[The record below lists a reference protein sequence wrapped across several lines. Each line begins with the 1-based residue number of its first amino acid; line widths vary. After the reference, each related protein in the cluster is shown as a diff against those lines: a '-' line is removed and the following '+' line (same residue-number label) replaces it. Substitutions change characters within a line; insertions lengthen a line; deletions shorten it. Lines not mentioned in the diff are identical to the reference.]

1 MHSLVKQAE
10 LLDIM
15 KRYPFKVTWKG
26 FSSDTYILQQYG
38 WKFDYDI
45 STSTYNNEVMFG
57 RIKITNEQENI
68 YNAMYMFQV
77 DMFSIR
83 YGGFIDSLFNTLTI
97 CLDDIERQR
106 LLYQKELIIDPSDVS
121 KALKLI
127 LEAQKDKQK
136 DIRKRISSNNSIPKL
151 EARILSIA

>member
-1 MHSLVKQAE
+1 MYSQAQ

-26 FSSDTYILQQYG
+26 FSSDTYLLQRYG
-38 WKFDYDI
+38 WKFDYELSFD
-45 STSTYNNEVMFG
+45 TYHENAMLG
-57 RIKITNEQENI
+57 RITITNEQENI
-68 YNAMYMFQV
+68 HNAMYMFKL
-77 DMFSIR
+77 DYHSIR

-136 DIRKRISSNNSIPKL
+136 DIRKRMSSTNNVPKL